1 LSGAV
6 DSLQWHYDYLT
17 RRARSRVLNGTARLF
32 DRRACAFYDDVMAR
46 GFFPNVY
53 IDVLPEHRLLYVW
66 IPKCATSLIKTILV
80 LLSGREPGPFQ
91 DLHKRKVSGLEGP
104 RHVGIS
110 TFYRVATDP
119 SALRFAFVRNPYDR
133 LVSAWAD
140 KYQGKPLTRGD
151 TFVDIYLDRRMEV
164 DPALPEGA
172 DKTLSFADFV
182 TFATETAHRA
192 VDPHWHVQDDFLTIP
207 GVSLNFIGKLESFNE
222 DFVRVLDHVNASDEL
237 RRMAVIPVNS
247 SRRARCTD
255 YYNDDLTRRVHA
267 AYERDFDRFGYSAV
281 VPD

>member
-32 DRRACAFYDDVMAR
+32 DARACAFYDDVMAR

-53 IDVLPEHRLLYVW
+53 IDVLPEYRLLYVW
-66 IPKCATSLIKTILV
+66 IPKCATSLIKTILI
-80 LLSGREPGPFQ
+80 LLSGREPGPYQ

-110 TFYRVATDP
+110 AFYRVATDP

-140 KYQGKPLTRGD
+140 KFQDKPLVRGNS
-151 TFVDIYLDRRMEV
+151 FIEQYLDLRAEI

-172 DKTLSFADFV
+172 DHTLSFADFV
-182 TFATETAHRA
+182 IYATETAHRA
-192 VDPHWHVQDDFLTIP
+192 VDPHWHVQDDFLTVP
-207 GVSLNFIGKLESFNE
+207 GVTLNFIGKLESFNA
-222 DFVRVLDHVNASDEL
+222 DFVRVLDHVNASDDL
-237 RRMAVIPVNS
+237 RKKAIIPVNS

-255 YYNDDLTRRVHA
+255 YYSDDLARRVHT
-267 AYERDFDRFGYSAV
+267 AYERDFDRFGYAV
-281 VPD
+281 AVPD